1 MRDRSVAPK
10 SKPSRDEPSPQKAA
24 PAAPQLG
31 NRAVARQVVKV
42 PAPQGRGLRP
52 DGSLVARLATA
63 GRRVLARAPKKIES
77 YGTFE
82 IDNYDPVDDD
92 KDNDTAK
99 SCGINIDVTYTP
111 PPHIKSNKIGF
122 VQMMKCLKGD
132 GTPLLFDNEVP
143 RATDAAS
150 GDAGWAVD
158 RLKANKWGYYG
169 MKDTGAAGGNL
180 KLGSRTDKDNKVDA
194 WMHDRISLPRQAGK
208 TAGCTAMTF
217 AIDIE
222 HGKYLGGFG
231 WGYSV
236 DASGKVTG
244 NELKAVE
251 LGAVQEAAIKAWN
264 KQAQL
269 EDVTKRN
276 APDQELLPEA
286 RPLGDWNFDPNAETR
301 YA

>member
-1 MRDRSVAPK
+1 MAERSVAPK
-10 SKPSRDEPSPQKAA
+10 SKPSRTQAETQTPA
-24 PAAPQLG
+24 PVAPPLG
-31 NRAVARQVVKV
+31 NRAVSRTVVNV
-42 PAPQGRGLRP
+42 SAPAGRGLRP
-52 DGSLVARLATA
+52 DRSLVARLAHA
-63 GRRVLARAPKKIES
+63 GSRVLARAPTKIES

-82 IDNYDPVDDD
+82 IDNYDPVDTD
-92 KDNDTAK
+92 KDNDTTK

-132 GTPLLFDNEVP
+132 GTPLLFDNEVA

-158 RLKANKWGYYG
+158 RLKAKKWGYYG
-169 MKDTGAAGGNL
+169 MEDSGAAGGNL
-180 KLGSRTDKDNKVDA
+180 TLGSRTDEDNEVDA
-194 WMHDRISLPRQAGK
+194 FMHDKITLGRQAGK

-236 DASGKVTG
+236 DAAGKVTG
-244 NELKAVE
+244 NELKEVQM
-251 LGAVQEAAIKAWN
+251 GGVQEAAIKAWN
-264 KQAQL
+264 AQSQL
-269 EDVTKRN
+269 KDAAKRN
-276 APDQELLPEA
+276 AADQQLLPEA
-286 RPLGDWNFDPNAETR
+286 KPLGDFNFDPNAETR

>member
-1 MRDRSVAPK
+1 MAERSVAPK
-10 SKPSRDEPSPQKAA
+10 SSRSREEDEVQKPA
-24 PAAPQLG
+24 PVAPPLG
-31 NRAVARQVVKV
+31 NRAVSRAVVKV
-42 PAPQGRGLRP
+42 PPPAGRGLHP
-52 DGSLVARLATA
+52 DGSLVARVALA
-63 GRRVLARAPKKIES
+63 GQRVIARAPKKIES
-77 YGTFE
+77 YGTFVV
-82 IDNYDPVDDD
+82 DNYDPVDTD
-92 KDNDTAK
+92 KDNDTTK
-99 SCGINIDVTYTP
+99 SCGINIDVTFTP

-158 RLKANKWGYYG
+158 RLKNKKWGYYG
-169 MKDTGAAGGNL
+169 MEDSGAGGGNL
-180 KLGSRTDKDNKVDA
+180 TLGSRTDKDNKVDA
-194 WMHDRISLPRQAGK
+194 KMHDTITLGRQAGK

-236 DASGKVTG
+236 DATGKVTG

-251 LGAVQEAAIKAWN
+251 MGEVQEAAIKAWN
-264 KQAQL
+264 AQSKL
-269 EDVTKRN
+269 KDAAKRN
-276 APDQELLPEA
+276 AADQQLLPEA
-286 RPLGDWNFDPNAETR
+286 KVLGDFNFDPNAETR

>member
-1 MRDRSVAPK
+1 MAERSVAPK
-10 SKPSRDEPSPQKAA
+10 SKRSPEEEAQKPA
-24 PAAPQLG
+24 PVAPPLLG
-31 NRAVARQVVKV
+31 NRAVSRAVVKV
-42 PAPQGRGLRP
+42 SPPQGRGLHP
-52 DGSLVARLATA
+52 DSSMVARVALA
-63 GRRVLARAPKKIES
+63 GQRVLARAPTKIES

-82 IDNYDPVDDD
+82 IDNYDPVDTD
-92 KDNDTAK
+92 KDNDTTK
-99 SCGINIDVTYTP
+99 SCGINIDVKYTP

-158 RLKANKWGYYG
+158 RLKGKKWGYYG
-169 MKDTGAAGGNL
+169 MEDSGAGGGNL
-180 KLGSRTDKDNKVDA
+180 TLGSRTDKDNSVDA
-194 WMHDRISLPRQAGK
+194 KMHDKITLGRQAGK

-236 DASGKVTG
+236 DATGKVTG
-244 NELKAVE
+244 NELKEVE
-251 LGAVQEAAIKAWN
+251 MGEVQEAAIKAWN
-264 KQAQL
+264 AQSKL
-269 EDVTKRN
+269 KDAAKRN
-276 APDQELLPEA
+276 AADQQLLPEA
-286 RPLGDWNFDPNAETR
+286 KILGDFNFDPNAETR